1 MAGKAAIVAFVLSLV
16 GLTYQMMSY
25 GLAYLIDNRYNYNNY
40 YSLNAYFSIFA
51 IVVGFWAS
59 SHLLESRDSQRITWP
74 AIILALGTAILGNLI
89 IAWST
94 PSNIGILGAVQM
106 PPADIVVTLI
116 PSPLLLIL
124 GSILGFVAAR
134 HPQP

>member
-1 MAGKAAIVAFVLSLV
+1 
-16 GLTYQMMSY
+16 MSY

-40 YSLNAYFSIFA
+40 YYGLNAYFSIFA

-94 PSNIGILGAVQM
+94 PTNIGILGATQT
-106 PPADIVVTLI
+106 PPVDLIVTLI

-124 GSILGFVAAR
+124 SGIFGFMAAR
-134 HPQP
+134 HPKQ